1 VCERIPA
8 RFGFGPDEIQVLS
21 PMHRGEAGV
30 AALNSRLQAALNPQW
45 GGLGELEVGGG
56 RILREGDRVMQ
67 TVNDYARD
75 VFNGDVG
82 RVLAVNPVEKRLS
95 VDFDGN
101 VVSYEAFELD
111 ELALAYALTIHKS
124 QGSEFLAVVV
134 PVLNS
139 HHIMLQRNLLYTA
152 ITRAR
157 KLVVLV
163 GDPQAIA
170 VAVRNDKVLRRYT
183 ALAARLGRE
192 VDRR

>member
-1 VCERIPA
+1 MR
-8 RFGFGPDEIQVLS
+8 
-21 PMHRGEAGV
+21 RGEAGV
-30 AALNSRLQAALNPQW
+30 EALNTRLQDALNPQW
-45 GGLGELEVGGG
+45 GGLGALEAGS

-82 RVLAVNPVEKRLS
+82 RVLAVNPEEKRLS
-95 VDFDGN
+95 VDFNGR
-101 VVSYEAFELD
+101 VVGYEEFDRQQLT
-111 ELALAYALTIHKS
+111 LAYALTIHKS
-124 QGSEFLAVVV
+124 QGSEFPAVVV

-170 VAVRNDKVLRRYT
+170 VAVGNDKVLRRYT
-183 ALAARLGRE
+183 ALAWRLRK
-192 VDRR
+192 